1 MNEVVFT
8 PRARADL
15 ISLYDYIAEQG
26 GEARALVYVSR
37 IEAACQNLA
46 VFPQRG
52 VRRDDIRPHMRI
64 ISIGKRVL
72 VAFRLDESVVTID
85 RVLYG
90 GQDLAAAFPG

>member
-26 GEARALVYVSR
+26 GEARALAYVGR

-52 VRRDDIRPHMRI
+52 VRRDDIRPRTRI

-72 VAFRLDESVVTID
+72 VAFHLDEGVVTID

-90 GQDLAAAFPG
+90 GRDLGTAFPG